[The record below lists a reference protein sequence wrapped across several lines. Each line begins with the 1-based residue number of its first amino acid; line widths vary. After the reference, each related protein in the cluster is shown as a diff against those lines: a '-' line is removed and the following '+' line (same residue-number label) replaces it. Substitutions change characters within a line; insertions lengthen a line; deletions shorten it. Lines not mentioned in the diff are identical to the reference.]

1 MDKETLRKIFRPV
14 HDEVLRKK
22 ADINSLEEQVIND
35 IWSNSIHQA
44 ENTFRQLK
52 EKKDELIEYM
62 YYYILN
68 LERSIDL

>member
-1 MDKETLRKIFRPV
+1 MYNETLRKILKQS

-44 ENTFRQLK
+44 ENTFRQLRV
-52 EKKDELIEYM
+52 KKDELIEYM

-68 LERSIDL
+68 LERCIDL